1 MTCDLLKK
9 YLNTEVTG
17 VTMPRH
23 KGVFIPHS
31 HCTVA
36 SGDCFTEKHGNHEIK
51 IPFGKEFEDWRKKV
65 EAELKIADL
74 INETLDRT
82 IGRLHSF

>member
-31 HCTVA
+31 HCTGQA
-36 SGDCFTEKHGNHEIK
+36 GLG
-51 IPFGKEFEDWRKKV
+51 
-65 EAELKIADL
+65 A
-74 INETLDRT
+74 
-82 IGRLHSF
+82 